1 MSTTEEV
8 DGQDGTKVTT
18 CPCERV
24 EGGGWRVRG
33 GGGDRRD
40 QPGTRMPSAAQR
52 ELTRRAGRGEVK
64 ATSQ

>member
-1 MSTTEEV
+1 MSHHTEGV

-24 EGGGWRVRG
+24 GDCWG
-33 GGGDRRD
+33 GGGRRD
-40 QPGTRMPSAAQR
+40 QPGTPMSSAAQR
-52 ELTRRAGRGEVK
+52 ELTRQVGRGEVK